1 MIGASVRNLLWIF
14 CALCVNG
21 CSPAESNE
29 VIILLPGQIGGK
41 PLVLGQTST
50 SQVFIITHGSGG
62 YKVVPSEIFRVWW
75 NDKIIVTENH
85 PMKLRNKFP
94 GDSYEVPDRT
104 QVCWYLVDLRND
116 DVRRFQDYKLL
127 TGHVEALGVDPSQVD
142 LMNLREAQRLRE
154 KELGFKFTPQSVNR
168 FLQSGNTPPK

>member
-1 MIGASVRNLLWIF
+1 MIGKSTRNLLWLIGV
-14 CALCVNG
+14 LCVSG
-21 CSPAESNE
+21 CNIAESNE

-50 SQVFIITHGSGG
+50 SQVFVITHGAGG
-62 YKVVPSEIFRVWW
+62 HMVVPSKILRVWW
-75 NDKIIVTENH
+75 NDKIIITENH
-85 PMKLRNKFP
+85 PMKPRNKFP

-127 TGHVEALGVDPSQVD
+127 SSYMEAIGVDPSQAD
-142 LMNLREAQRLRE
+142 LMNLRDAQRLRE

-168 FLQSGNTPPK
+168 FLRSGNTSPK